1 MGVARIVLRD
11 VFLLLFFLRTC
22 NQHFFFA
29 FTWENSPVQPL
40 LVSGSLGRKAIPRRR
55 HSMLSSQLLLGGFS
69 HQGIPSSS
77 HPKSYPGHGY
87 LVRLPPRPPTDQLLF
102 YTVHIWLRTACTFV
116 NSLVHFRYRVNLTRS
131 NTRSAQ
137 QVIVGLVDHKK
148 VLQWLPRYIFGFGVG
163 RRTTSGGD
171 TPPSKRASQNFTEFS
186 GAGSSLDLE
195 SGKGACRHHTHHTI
209 RSSAQG

>member
-1 MGVARIVLRD
+1 MWDPQFSDVVARACKIRVPLCCLSQEDTMLTSRNNDPRWILATIVESGNRRFWGWHTLFF
-11 VFLLLFFLRTC
+11 VTFFLLLFFLRTW
-22 NQHFFFA
+22 NQNFFFA
-29 FTWENSPVQPL
+29 FARENSPVQPL

-116 NSLVHFRYRVNLTRS
+116 NS
-131 NTRSAQ
+131 
-137 QVIVGLVDHKK
+137 
-148 VLQWLPRYIFGFGVG
+148 FG
-163 RRTTSGGD
+163 
-171 TPPSKRASQNFTEFS
+171 PL
-186 GAGSSLDLE
+186 SLL
-195 SGKGACRHHTHHTI
+195 G
-209 RSSAQG
+209 